1 MRLGFNIC
9 LGDIEMTEQINVQ
22 TLILLGVVLI
32 GLWEFIK
39 KIMEILTA
47 FGKQH
52 DRARK
57 WDEMSVKIE
66 EMSKET
72 DKVRESI
79 VHQFNGRL
87 DEVDSKID
95 SNYCNTEAKIQELN
109 SRLLILTKS
118 VSAVLDGLKQLNC
131 NGQVTKAKEELD
143 DFLMKSAYD

>member
-1 MRLGFNIC
+1 
-9 LGDIEMTEQINVQ
+9 MTEQINVQ

-95 SNYCNTEAKIQELN
+95 SNHCDTEAKIQELN